1 VGFRV
6 LQAVGGS
13 MLNPVAG
20 AAITLGSGILMTLT
34 AASPVAELAVLYA
47 VFGIGFGF
55 LNPPISHTAVS
66 GMPPAQAGVA
76 ASIASTSRQAGS
88 ALGVAVTGSLVA
100 GHDAAGFAVA
110 SHSGRAVLGGC
121 GLAAALIGVASSG
134 RWAAGSAPV
143 TCSSPSQRKAPSM
156 TASPPPPPDLPA
168 EAWQLMRQFVE
179 ANSRNKGLRAQ
190 LNLGAGSGRVRV
202 LFLLREQPMTLA
214 QLADAHGVDRPYATI
229 IVDKLE
235 QLGFVERQPHPSD
248 RRSKVV
254 SLTPA
259 GRAAADTAERI
270 LSEPPP
276 ALRALTTAQVT
287 RLTELLA
294 KLT

>member
-1 VGFRV
+1 
-6 LQAVGGS
+6 
-13 MLNPVAG
+13 
-20 AAITLGSGILMTLT
+20 
-34 AASPVAELAVLYA
+34 
-47 VFGIGFGF
+47 
-55 LNPPISHTAVS
+55 
-66 GMPPAQAGVA
+66 
-76 ASIASTSRQAGS
+76 
-88 ALGVAVTGSLVA
+88 
-100 GHDAAGFAVA
+100 
-110 SHSGRAVLGGC
+110 
-121 GLAAALIGVASSG
+121 
-134 RWAAGSAPV
+134 
-143 TCSSPSQRKAPSM
+143 M

-179 ANSRNKGLRAQ
+179 ANSRTEGLRAQ

-259 GRAAADTAERI
+259 GRAAADTAEHI